1 MLQSIRNKASGW
13 FALVLISLVLFT
25 MLFFGVGDYL
35 TTQTDTYVAKVGD
48 EEISQNTFR
57 QRFEEWRQNMRQQM
71 GESYNAEMFQQP
83 AFKRQMLDQM
93 VNEAAIR
100 QANERLD
107 LVVPVSRLRA
117 EIMSAPVFQING
129 RFDEQAYR
137 NFLDARGQ
145 TPAGFDRQLSDSFS
159 VQLLPAAV
167 QSSALVTDQEV
178 DAYLRLSEQLRDFSF
193 VRVGSPAD
201 AVDDE
206 ISQDE
211 LQSYYDANSAEFM
224 TPESVTVEY
233 VELDAATM
241 PSVGEPSEGDLRDRY
256 ETEKNRFGTVERR
269 LVSHI
274 LVKTQGD
281 DAEAQKAALDK
292 ANALAARAREEGAD
306 FSALAKEASDDLGT
320 KELGGDL
327 GWVERGLTDPVF
339 EDALFAME
347 DAGIS
352 DPVRSDEGYHVI
364 QVREITPAS
373 QKSFEEVR
381 EELATEYT
389 QSENERLYA
398 ERSGELIDLIYKE
411 PGSLAPAAE
420 ALGLEIRTA
429 GPFTRESGEGLF
441 ANPALREAAFS
452 DMVLVEGNISDPVEL
467 DESHMVALRLTDH
480 AKSEPRP
487 LADVSEDIRTRIV
500 AKRRAEALKAHADAL
515 FARVQGGETL
525 TALATELGVEV
536 ETADATGRMA
546 ATPERALVDAAFSMQ
561 RPVNV
566 PTLQLVELGNA
577 YAIVEL
583 RSVKDGDPATVEAAR
598 KDQVRSE
605 LEQSYASAEAQALI
619 ASLRAR
625 SEITIAEDRLQ

>member
-83 AFKRQMLDQM
+83 AFKRQLLDQM
-93 VNEAAIR
+93 VNEAVIR

-137 NFLDARGQ
+137 NFLEARAQ
-145 TPAGFDRQLSDSFS
+145 TPAGFDRQLSDSFA

-211 LQSYYDANSAEFM
+211 LQSFYDANSAEFM

-256 ETEKNRFGTVERR
+256 ETEKNRFGTAERR

-274 LVKTQGD
+274 LVRTQGD
-281 DAEAQKAALDK
+281 DADAQKAALDK
-292 ANALAARAREEGAD
+292 ANALAARAREDGAD

-347 DAGIS
+347 ATGIS

-364 QVREITPAS
+364 QLREITPAS

-389 QSENERLYA
+389 RSENERLYA

-500 AKRRAEALKAHADAL
+500 AERRAEALKAHAEAL

-561 RPVNV
+561 RPVDA
-566 PTLQLVELGNA
+566 PTHQLVDLGST
-577 YAIVEL
+577 YAIAEL

-625 SEITIAEDRLQ
+625 SEITIAENRLQ

>member
-93 VNEAAIR
+93 VNEAVIR

-145 TPAGFDRQLSDSFS
+145 TPAGFDRQLSDSFA

-206 ISQDE
+206 ISPDE
-211 LQSYYDANSAEFM
+211 LQSFYDANSAEFM

-233 VELDAATM
+233 VELDATTM

-281 DAEAQKAALDK
+281 DADAQKAALDK
-292 ANALAARAREEGAD
+292 ASALAARARGDGAD

-347 DAGIS
+347 AVGIS

-364 QVREITPAS
+364 QLREITPAS

-487 LADVSEDIRTRIV
+487 LADVSEEIRTRIV
-500 AKRRAEALKAHADAL
+500 AERRAEALKARAEAL
-515 FARVQGGETL
+515 FARVQDGETL
-525 TALATELGVEV
+525 TALATEIGVEV

-546 ATPERALVDAAFSMQ
+546 ATPERALVNAAFSMQ
-561 RPVNV
+561 RPVDE
-566 PTLQLVELGNA
+566 PTYQLVNLGSA
-577 YAIVEL
+577 YAIAEL

-619 ASLRAR
+619 ASLRAG